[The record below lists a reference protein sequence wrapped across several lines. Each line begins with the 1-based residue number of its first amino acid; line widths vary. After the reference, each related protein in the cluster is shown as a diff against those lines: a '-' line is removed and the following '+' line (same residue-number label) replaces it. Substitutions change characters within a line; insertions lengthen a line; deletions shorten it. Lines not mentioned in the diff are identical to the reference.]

1 MKKIGFCFLIY
12 HTINLEELWHIF
24 FKNVDKDKYAIYI
37 HYKQNI
43 PLKYFEQYKI
53 NECIPTKYGDVTLIH
68 AHNILFKKAYDDGCY
83 KMINLSQAC
92 IPFKSFDY
100 IYDFLCKDNYGY
112 FNLSPKNQ
120 CFPRCNDLLKYY
132 DRQVINKSSE
142 WFILNR
148 RLCELVLSVDATQI
162 TKMYITIF
170 APEEHYYITTIH
182 ENNLQHE
189 IVATQNVPN
198 DATTFTNWGDMGY
211 KYESGYGLKNYE
223 SIQEEELSYLL
234 DSKCL
239 FGRKFLPIC
248 YSHLNIGK
256 YIYCISSPAS
266 PPISNH
272 NIE

>member
-1 MKKIGFCFLIY
+1 
-12 HTINLEELWHIF
+12 
-24 FKNVDKDKYAIYI
+24 
-37 HYKQNI
+37 
-43 PLKYFEQYKI
+43 
-53 NECIPTKYGDVTLIH
+53 
-68 AHNILFKKAYDDGCY
+68 
-83 KMINLSQAC
+83 
-92 IPFKSFDY
+92 
-100 IYDFLCKDNYGY
+100 
-112 FNLSPKNQ
+112 
-120 CFPRCNDLLKYY
+120 
-132 DRQVINKSSE
+132 
-142 WFILNR
+142 
-148 RLCELVLSVDATQI
+148 
-162 TKMYITIF
+162 MYSTIF

-189 IVATQNVPN
+189 IVATQNVLN